1 MPPKMSYNPINNEQD
16 DANAIGRREERM
28 LTFTKLHA
36 LMNHGAKLV
45 WRAARV
51 WSRLW
56 QKPHISDVMTHR
68 FKGLGLGLGPA
79 FVGDVQKMIGR

>member
-51 WSRLW
+51 
-56 QKPHISDVMTHR
+56 
-68 FKGLGLGLGPA
+68 
-79 FVGDVQKMIGR
+79 